1 MKHQVHLSLGTNL
14 GQRRRNLERA
24 IAGLQEVVLVTAV
37 SPLYETVPWGVV
49 DQPDFYNVCVAG
61 FTDYAPQELLTF
73 VKQLEIQLGRTPTS
87 KWGPRL
93 IDIDIL
99 LIDDLVMHV
108 AGLTVPHP
116 GIPERAFVL
125 IPLAD
130 IAPDVVHPEFDLTIR
145 ELATAVSPTGIH
157 RLAEPLL
164 VDTAVMV

>member
-145 ELATAVSPTGIH
+145 ELATAVPPTGIH
-157 RLAEPLL
+157 RLPEPLA